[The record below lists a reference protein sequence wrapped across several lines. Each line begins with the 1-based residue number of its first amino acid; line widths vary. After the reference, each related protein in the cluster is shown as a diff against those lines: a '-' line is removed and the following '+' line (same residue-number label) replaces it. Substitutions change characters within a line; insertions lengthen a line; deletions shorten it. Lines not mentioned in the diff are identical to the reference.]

1 MKILVV
7 DDEKLFRVSLCDDLS
22 EAGFQTYGVGSAEE
36 AQEELNRNTYDTV
49 LTDLRLPQQDGVA
62 LLNWIRENHPNITVI
77 VMTAYATVQTAVKA
91 IKAGAYDYISK
102 PFSSEELFLTLRRIE
117 QYQQVLQ
124 ENIKLKRQL
133 KDQYRFDNL
142 IGKSKAMED
151 IFRLIDVVASSDS
164 SVLISGETGTGKEMI
179 ANAIH
184 YHSPRA
190 KGPYVKAS
198 CAVIAKDLLES
209 ELFGHVKGAFTGA
222 IREKKGRFEAATGGT
237 ILLDDVDDIPIDLQ
251 VKLLRVLEE
260 HRIEKVGGSQPIDVD
275 IRVIAATK
283 VNLRKLTEKGKF
295 RQDLYYRLNVV
306 PIHIPPLRDRSVD
319 IPLLVQ
325 HFVNVFAPDKPLQ
338 FTPGAMNL
346 LMDYPWPGN
355 VRELKNMMERLVLVS
370 ETTIIDESHLPEEV
384 LIPQIQTDE
393 WGSNL
398 SLENT
403 LETMEINILK
413 NTLSRTDGNQT
424 KTAELL
430 KIPLSTLRSK
440 LKKYRLI

>member
-413 NTLSRTDGNQT
+413 NTLFRTDGNQT

>member
-36 AQEELNRNTYDTV
+36 AQEELNRNSYDTV

-62 LLNWIRENHPNITVI
+62 LLSWIRENHPNITVI

-117 QYQQVLQ
+117 QYQRVLQ

-142 IGKSKAMED
+142 IGKSKATED
-151 IFRLIDVVASSDS
+151 IFRLIDVVAGSDS

-190 KGPYVKAS
+190 KGPYIKVS

-237 ILLDDVDDIPIDLQ
+237 ILLDDVDDIPLDLQ

-260 HRIEKVGGSQPIDVD
+260 HRIEKVGGSQQIDVD

-283 VNLRKLTEKGKF
+283 VNLRQLAEEEKF

-306 PIHIPPLRDRSVD
+306 PIHIPPLRDRPED
-319 IPLLVQ
+319 IPLLIR
-325 HFVNVFAPDKPLQ
+325 HFVNIFAPDKPLE
-338 FTPGAMNL
+338 FTPGAMSL

-355 VRELKNMMERLVLVS
+355 VRELKNMMERLALIS
-370 ETTIIDESHLPEEV
+370 ETEVITESQLPEEV
-384 LIPQIQTDE
+384 LIPQVQTYE
-393 WGSNL
+393 SGNNL

-413 NTLSRTDGNQT
+413 ATLSRTDGNQT

-440 LKKYRLI
+440 LKKYHLI

>member
-36 AQEELNRNTYDTV
+36 AQRELNRDTYDTV
-49 LTDLRLPQQDGVA
+49 LTDLRLPQKDGVE
-62 LLNWIRENHPNITVI
+62 LLRWIRENHPNITVI

-117 QYQQVLQ
+117 QYQRVLQ

-151 IFRLIDVVASSDS
+151 IFRLIDVVAGSDS

-184 YHSPRA
+184 YHSTRA
-190 KGPYVKAS
+190 KGPYIKVS

-237 ILLDDVDDIPIDLQ
+237 IFLDDVDDIPLDLQ

-260 HRIEKVGGSQPIDVD
+260 HRFEKVGGSQQIDVD

-283 VNLRKLTEKGKF
+283 VNLRQLAEEEKF

-306 PIHIPPLRDRSVD
+306 PIHIPPLRDRPED
-319 IPLLVQ
+319 IPLLIR
-325 HFVNVFAPDKPLQ
+325 HFVNIFAPDKPLE

-355 VRELKNMMERLVLVS
+355 IRELKNMMERLVLVS
-370 ETTIIDESHLPEEV
+370 DTTVIDESRLPEEV
-384 LIPQIQTDE
+384 LLPPIQTQAPRN
-393 WGSNL
+393 NL
-398 SLENT
+398 SLEKT
-403 LETMEINILK
+403 LETMELNILK
-413 NTLSRTDGNQT
+413 STLTRTNGNQT
-424 KTAELL
+424 KTAEIL